1 MPRLLPSVDRFA
13 GGALLLAAA
22 GAAAVARWR
31 GARALHPVGTVA
43 EGTVVREGLEPG
55 VGVPWL
61 DEPGEDVALV
71 RFSRATGV
79 PAPLPDVLG
88 LAIRVTGPAGRPQ
101 DLLLSSAGR
110 RPVLRHLLQPRRGI
124 HGGGYTSVLPFLSP
138 SGPVMIGAFPS
149 GTGFD
154 LEVAGP
160 ARGWRRF
167 GRLLLDPE
175 PLGTDRDLLAGDL
188 PLGARLPDEDL
199 PDGAG
204 AKVAP
209 LRLEPVPEDARP
221 DELAPDD
228 PGLDFD
234 PVLHPIPGLR
244 LPDPL
249 ARLRSVTYS
258 ASRRGRGE
266 R

>member
-1 MPRLLPSVDRFA
+1 MSKLLPSVGRLA
-13 GGALLLAAA
+13 GGAVLLAAA
-22 GAAAVARWR
+22 GFAAVARWR
-31 GARALHPVGTVA
+31 GARALHPVGTVTGA
-43 EGTVVREGLEPG
+43 TVVREGLDPG

-61 DEPGEDVALV
+61 DEPGEDAALV
-71 RFSRATGV
+71 RFSRAIGV

-88 LAIRVTGPAGRPQ
+88 LAIRVPGSVGRPQ
-101 DLLLSSAGR
+101 DLLLSSAGQ

-124 HGGGYTSVLPFLSP
+124 HDGGYTSILPFLSP

-160 ARGWRRF
+160 GRGWRRF

-175 PLGTDRDLLAGDL
+175 PLGADGHQPA
-188 PLGARLPDEDL
+188 EDL
-199 PDGAG
+199 PDEPGADEEQPDRGG
-204 AKVAP
+204 AKAAP
-209 LRLEPVPEDARP
+209 LRLERVPEDARP
-221 DELAPDD
+221 DDLAPDD

-249 ARLRSVTYS
+249 ARLRSVIYA